1 MQGNLISCIFKLLA
15 IASQHSN
22 LSLLII
28 ILYLYFNSFIIFCSP
43 ISDHCSALV
52 KESKIV
58 LYSGF
63 HAVDSGFPVV
73 DLSMELG
80 FVRGILDSTS
90 NHFPDS

>member
-1 MQGNLISCIFKLLA
+1 MQGNLISCFVVLPA
-15 IASQHSN
+15 IVSQYSN

-28 ILYLYFNSFIIFCSP
+28 ILFLYFNSFIIFYSP
-43 ISDHCSALV
+43 ISDHCSPHV

-63 HAVDSGFPVV
+63 HAVDSGFQVV

-80 FVRGILDSTS
+80 FIRGNLDSPS
-90 NHFPDS
+90 KHFPDS

>member
-1 MQGNLISCIFKLLA
+1 MLFVLPVIV
-15 IASQHSN
+15 SQYSN
-22 LSLLII
+22 FSLLII

-43 ISDHCSALV
+43 ISDHCSPHV

-63 HAVDSGFPVV
+63 HVVDSGLQVV

-80 FVRGILDSTS
+80 FVRGNLDSTS